1 MDLNSLL
8 STGAAAANVYT
19 WTQNSTAAA
28 QTAAYCAWIES
39 IIGTSPAVERIG
51 TESRA
56 RVVLTTAQV
65 IKIRQWLDKQLGSI
79 IASKKSA
86 PAVDLGLASVVG
98 PWALQYAAPL
108 IIAAILAGWFA
119 NKYLGGRK

>member
-19 WTQNSTAAA
+19 WTQDSGAAA
-28 QTAAYCAWIES
+28 QTGAYCAWIES
-39 IIGTSPAVERIG
+39 IIGTAPIVERIG

-86 PAVDLGLASVVG
+86 PAVDLGLAPVVG

-108 IIAAILAGWFA
+108 IITAILAGWFA
-119 NKYLGGRK
+119 NKYLGE